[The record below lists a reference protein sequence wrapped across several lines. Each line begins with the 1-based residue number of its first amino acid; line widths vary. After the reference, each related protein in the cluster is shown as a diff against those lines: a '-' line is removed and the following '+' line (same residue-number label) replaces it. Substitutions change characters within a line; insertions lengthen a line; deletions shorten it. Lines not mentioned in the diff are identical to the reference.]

1 MFCQA
6 WFEVPFPGF
15 EWHMLILGIDPG
27 SSSTGFGLVRND
39 GRNLVH
45 IHHAQVSLAAKKTT
59 SQKLARLYAA
69 TMEILREFQPELA
82 AVEGI
87 FYGHNVKSMI
97 VLGQARG
104 AAMVAVAN
112 YGLEIAEYPPSVVK
126 QAVVGYGK
134 ATKTQVQQMVAVV
147 LNQPKIAGEH
157 AADALAVAI
166 CHHHHQQLR
175 RWEARVKPL

>member
-1 MFCQA
+1 M
-6 WFEVPFPGF
+6 V
-15 EWHMLILGIDPG
+15 ILGIDPG
-27 SSSTGFGLVRND
+27 SSSTGFGLVKSD
-39 GRNLVH
+39 GGDLLHVH
-45 IHHAQVSLAAKKTT
+45 HSQVSLSSKKST
-59 SQKLARLYAA
+59 SQKLSRLYAA
-69 TMEILREFQPELA
+69 TMDIIQAYHPDLA

-112 YGLEIAEYPPSVVK
+112 AGLEISEYPPAVVK

-134 ATKTQVQQMVAVV
+134 ATKDQVQQMVAVI
-147 LNQPKIAGEH
+147 LNQRKVAGEH

-166 CHHHHQQLR
+166 CHCHHLQLLN
-175 RWEARVKPL
+175 WEAKVKSS

>member
-1 MFCQA
+1 
-6 WFEVPFPGF
+6 
-15 EWHMLILGIDPG
+15 MLILGIDPG
-27 SSSTGFGLVRND
+27 SRSTGFGLVQND

-45 IHHAQVSLAAKKTT
+45 VHHTQVSLPAKKTT

-69 TMEILREFQPELA
+69 TMEILREFGPELA

-87 FYGHNVKSMI
+87 FYGHSVKSMI
-97 VLGQARG
+97 GLGQARG

-112 YGLEIAEYPPSVVK
+112 YGLEITEYPPSVVK

-134 ATKTQVQQMVAVV
+134 ATKAQVQQMVGVV
-147 LNQPKIAGEH
+147 LNHPEIIGEH

-175 RWEARVKPL
+175 RWEARVKPI